1 MVSAKTGAGM
11 AALEARLAQEVAARL
26 ERGSGEAAPV
36 TRARH
41 RWALEDCAAALA
53 RARGAVRPELVA
65 EDLRL
70 ALRALGR
77 IAGRVDVEDV
87 LDAIFREFCIGK

>member
-1 MVSAKTGAGM
+1 M

-26 ERGSGEAAPV
+26 ARGSGEAAPL

-41 RWALEDCAAALA
+41 RRALEDCAAALA
-53 RARGAVRPELVA
+53 RAADVARPELIA